1 MSMRRFLP
9 LVLLGLAVLPA
20 SAPAASYK
28 IGISE
33 QQPTV
38 FTNSLFKPLKLG
50 MARYVTP
57 WDSMNEGRV
66 PDMNSLITWIDEA
79 RKVHARILVAFQAS
93 QTEGFQTKAP
103 TVGQYT
109 AAIKRFKARF
119 PYVKDIQAWNEA
131 NRCQDRDPVTHFVI
145 GEPICKK
152 PKLAAQYYMAALK
165 VFKPSQGYKVTG
177 LDILDGAN
185 ISCKAVYCPLTY
197 IKQFLRYAKPRPKYW
212 GVHNYADT
220 NRFDTKR
227 TKALLKAT
235 KSGDV
240 WLTET
245 GGIVSLGKN
254 FPFST
259 SRAAKA
265 LGCMFTLAKS
275 SRRITRL
282 YVYQFFGL
290 KKGKLF
296 DAGLIGADGKK
307 RPGYDVV
314 KKRKARKCKK

>member
-1 MSMRRFLP
+1 MRRILP
-9 LVLLGLAVLPA
+9 LLLLGLLAAPSGA
-20 SAPAASYK
+20 SAATYK
-28 IGISE
+28 IGISDQE
-33 QQPTV
+33 PTV
-38 FTNSLFKPLKLG
+38 FTNPLFAPLKMK

-57 WDSMNEGRV
+57 WDSMNAGRI
-66 PDMNSLITWIDEA
+66 PDKNDLITWIDEA
-79 RKVHARILVAFQAS
+79 RKTHQRILVAFQAS
-93 QTEGFQTKAP
+93 QHEGQQFKAP

-109 AAIKRFKARF
+109 AAIKRFKTAF
-119 PYVKDIQAWNEA
+119 PYVKDIQPWNEA
-131 NRCQDRDPVTHFVI
+131 NRCQKRDPATHFVI

-165 VFKPSQGYKVTG
+165 VFTPSQGYKVTG

-185 ISCKAVYCPLTY
+185 INCSQIYCPLKY
-197 IKQFLRYAKPRPKYW
+197 IRTFLKYAKPHPKFW
-212 GVHNYADT
+212 GIHNYADT

-235 KSGDV
+235 KRGDV

-254 FPFST
+254 FPYST
-259 SRAAKA
+259 KRAARA

-282 YVYQFFGL
+282 YVYQFHGI

-296 DAGLIGADGKK
+296 DAGLINPNNTK

-314 KKRKARKCKK
+314 KKRKARRCKK